1 MSFFRDIYIL
11 DTSLRNTT
19 ELRGISLY
27 VPFCRSTAW
36 FFVFVLFLFLNFFL
50 LKKKKKEKKKRH
62 KNRHNSNKDNV

>member
-1 MSFFRDIYIL
+1 MYFFRDIYIL

-36 FFVFVLFLFLNFFL
+36 LFFVVVFYSFLFFT
-50 LKKKKKEKKKRH
+50 
-62 KNRHNSNKDNV
+62 

>member
-1 MSFFRDIYIL
+1 MSFFRDIYTL

-36 FFVFVLFLFLNFFL
+36 FFVFVLFLFLNFFFY
-50 LKKKKKEKKKRH
+50 
-62 KNRHNSNKDNV
+62 

>member
-36 FFVFVLFLFLNFFL
+36 FFVFVFVFKPFFFT
-50 LKKKKKEKKKRH
+50 KKKRR
-62 KNRHNSNKDNV
+62 KRKEEKAQKQAQ